1 MPKPMSPCYN
11 PCVQMNAQVRPDNR
25 VKGLTNVNEKQQQ
38 EQDVTSRVEKEQKA
52 YEKATKAAVK
62 VLEDYLDAEDR
73 GEEVEQYLE
82 PIIEKLKAYSPD
94 QSEVVRMKGRTN
106 VSGKDK
112 REMIERIIGCLGNGL
127 DEAYEWET
135 EELDTK
141 VAKDEFDSEWV
152 ILAIEAL
159 VGQINEMLTAS
170 DFDNPEMRA
179 TAARELSKIQ
189 VPK

>member
-1 MPKPMSPCYN
+1 MPKPMSSCYN

-73 GEEVEQYLE
+73 GE
-82 PIIEKLKAYSPD
+82 
-94 QSEVVRMKGRTN
+94 VVRMKGRTN

-135 EELDTK
+135 EYIDTEEGK
-141 VAKDEFDSEWV
+141 QDFDNEWV
-152 ILAIEAL
+152 LLAIRAL